1 MGRISRDAL
10 FMDIAT
16 TVSERSTCPRKHVG
30 AVIVRDNRIIS
41 MGYNGAPRGMPH
53 CTDVG
58 CGGGVKRST
67 TKTARGYGYD
77 ILPDE
82 FPNGCTRAIH
92 AELNAVAFSAR
103 QGQATDGAVMY
114 STVATCV
121 ACAQALI
128 AAGITG
134 FVYLEPYRIMDGIH
148 LLAQAG
154 VVIDIWTP

>member
-1 MGRISRDAL
+1 MDRISRDGLYLRAAQLVAL
-10 FMDIAT
+10 
-16 TVSERSTCPRKHVG
+16 RGTCPRKQVG

-58 CGGGVKRST
+58 CGGG
-67 TKTARGYGYD
+67 
-77 ILPDE
+77 LPADE
-82 FPNGCTRAIH
+82 AGEIKNLTYPNGCTRAIH

-128 AAGITG
+128 ASGITG
-134 FVYLEPYRIMDGIH
+134 FVYLEEYRLKEGLD
-148 LLAQAG
+148 LLRESG
-154 VVIDIWTP
+154 VVVDRWIL